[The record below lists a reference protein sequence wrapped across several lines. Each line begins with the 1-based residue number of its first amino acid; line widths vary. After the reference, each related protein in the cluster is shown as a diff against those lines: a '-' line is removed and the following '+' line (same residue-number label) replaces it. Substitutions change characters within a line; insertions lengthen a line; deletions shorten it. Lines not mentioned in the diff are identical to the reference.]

1 MTYFNRSEQ
10 AVKEIFKG
18 ENYFW
23 IAGFAAVLIF
33 LYVAMISGG
42 Q

>member
-1 MTYFNRSEQ
+1 MKSKN
-10 AVKEIFKG
+10 EIFKG

-23 IAGFAAVLIF
+23 IAGFSAVLVI
-33 LYVAMISGG
+33 LYIAMTTGG

>member
-1 MTYFNRSEQ
+1 M
-10 AVKEIFKG
+10 KEIFKG
-18 ENYFW
+18 ENHFW

-33 LYVAMISGG
+33 LYVAMTTGG